1 MFALANIISFGIVGG
16 ASFRAQYFLRIA
28 RALPERFRV
37 CGMVVRNEEKGT
49 ALQEAWGVPT
59 FRTIDEMLARE
70 RPLFVV
76 VSVGVQYCADI
87 ILQLAQARIPVLS
100 ETPPAADLN
109 QLTALYE
116 QIVVLGAKVQVA
128 EQYHLHPMHSARIG
142 MIQSGWLGKVSQV
155 TVSIS
160 HMYHAVSLMR
170 KYLDVKFEN
179 ATIRAM
185 RFHTSIVLGPT
196 REGPPT
202 EDKIIP
208 STRDLAWIQFRDKLA
223 LYDFEQNQHRSWVR
237 TNHLAVRGDRGEIF
251 DTHLNVLQDVS
262 TPLHLDLKRI
272 HKGEMENQEGHYL
285 EGVIAGER
293 WVYRNPFAPGRLYD
307 DEIAIAT
314 CLQKMADYVDGGPS
328 FYGLP
333 EAAQDHYIGLMIEQA
348 IATGSTVTTV
358 QQAWAAEGLCI
369 NIIK

>member
-1 MFALANIISFGIVGG
+1 MYNKTKYFNRGVFALANIISFGIVGG

-185 RFHTSIVLGPT
+185 RFTHPLFSVLRVKARQLKIKSFQARAILRGFNLGINWRCMTSNRIN
-196 REGPPT
+196 
-202 EDKIIP
+202 I
-208 STRDLAWIQFRDKLA
+208 
-223 LYDFEQNQHRSWVR
+223 
-237 TNHLAVRGDRGEIF
+237 VRG
-251 DTHLNVLQDVS
+251 
-262 TPLHLDLKRI
+262 
-272 HKGEMENQEGHYL
+272 
-285 EGVIAGER
+285 
-293 WVYRNPFAPGRLYD
+293 FAP
-307 DEIAIAT
+307 IT
-314 CLQKMADYVDGGPS
+314 
-328 FYGLP
+328 
-333 EAAQDHYIGLMIEQA
+333 
-348 IATGSTVTTV
+348 
-358 QQAWAAEGLCI
+358 
-369 NIIK
+369 

>member
-1 MFALANIISFGIVGG
+1 M
-16 ASFRAQYFLRIA
+16 
-28 RALPERFRV
+28 
-37 CGMVVRNEEKGT
+37 
-49 ALQEAWGVPT
+49 
-59 FRTIDEMLARE
+59 
-70 RPLFVV
+70 
-76 VSVGVQYCADI
+76 
-87 ILQLAQARIPVLS
+87 
-100 ETPPAADLN
+100 
-109 QLTALYE
+109 
-116 QIVVLGAKVQVA
+116 
-128 EQYHLHPMHSARIG
+128 
-142 MIQSGWLGKVSQV
+142 
-155 TVSIS
+155 
-160 HMYHAVSLMR
+160 
-170 KYLDVKFEN
+170 
-179 ATIRAM
+179 
-185 RFHTSIVLGPT
+185 
-196 REGPPT
+196 
-202 EDKIIP
+202 
-208 STRDLAWIQFRDKLA
+208 A

-333 EAAQDHYIGLMIEQA
+333 EAAQDHYIGLMIERA